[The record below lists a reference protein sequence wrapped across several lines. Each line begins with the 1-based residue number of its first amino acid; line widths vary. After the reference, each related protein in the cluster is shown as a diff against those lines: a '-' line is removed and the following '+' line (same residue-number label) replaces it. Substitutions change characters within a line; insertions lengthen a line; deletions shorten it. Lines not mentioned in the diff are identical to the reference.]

1 MSVSQIIKELPRLSI
16 TERRKLA
23 NRLQELEPESD
34 VLDLCDALSLDAVS
48 VLDQMEVE
56 DAQSKKR

>member
-56 DAQSKKR
+56 DVQSKKR